1 MTGFSVLR
9 DQSVSGISLCE
20 GSVSDWDLL
29 LLGISQC
36 QGPLKSKISRCLGS
50 LVWRDQLVYGILLCP
65 RRVHHQHAC
74 FLISYCL
81 YTVFVCDSRPFL
93 HLPIIVFRSEDTFLL
108 FSRKAVVAQPPT
120 LTPVTNNIC
129 PAAMDPKN
137 TGPVNG
143 DECYFWRT
151 TGCSFGDKCRNK
163 HLPASKGVDKKPW
176 QKT

>member
-1 MTGFSVLR
+1 MGSYCVPGGFTTRMLASSLVIVCTLC
-9 DQSVSGISLCE
+9 LCE
-20 GSVSDWDLL
+20 
-29 LLGISQC
+29 I
-36 QGPLKSKISRCLGS
+36 
-50 LVWRDQLVYGILLCP
+50 
-65 RRVHHQHAC
+65 
-74 FLISYCL
+74 
-81 YTVFVCDSRPFL
+81 RPFL
-93 HLPIIVFRSEDTFLL
+93 HLPIIVFRSGDTFLL

-129 PAAMDPKN
+129 PATMDPKN

-176 QKT
+176 QKTQLLTTHSNIQGSFCRCCTSDIQDFQIFQEDFRLSISWENFFLFGVAIVLLTTQNE